1 MSQTL
6 DQELMQLALLEAGK
20 ALAQQEVPVGAVI
33 VDRYHNIIAQA
44 HNLTETRQSQ
54 LAHAEILAIEQ
65 ATQKLGDWRL
75 NGYTI
80 YVTLEPCA
88 MCMNL
93 ILLSRLDAVIFGAN
107 SKLFGYSLDKY
118 NSFEIYNCPVVV
130 RSGVCSTESRL
141 LLQAFF
147 NSKR

>member
-1 MSQTL
+1 MSQL
-6 DQELMQLALLEAGK
+6 IDQQFMQIALFEAQLALE
-20 ALAQQEVPVGAVI
+20 QQEVPVGAVL
-33 VDRYHNIIAQA
+33 VDRYGNLVSQA
-44 HNLTETRQSQ
+44 HNLTETRKSQ
-54 LAHAEILAIEQ
+54 LAHAEILAIEL
-65 ATQKLGDWRL
+65 ATQKIGDWRL
-75 NGYTI
+75 NGYSI

-93 ILLSRLDAVIFGAN
+93 ILLSRLDAVIFGTQ

-130 RSGVCSTESRL
+130 RSGIRSAESRL
-141 LLQAFF
+141 LLQSFF

>member
-1 MSQTL
+1 MSQVI
-6 DQELMQLALLEAGK
+6 DQQFMQIALLEAQQ
-20 ALAQQEVPVGAVI
+20 ALVQQEVPVGAVV
-33 VDRYHNIIAQA
+33 VDRYHNIISQA
-44 HNLTETRQSQ
+44 HNLTEARHSQ

-75 NGYTI
+75 NGHSL

-141 LLQAFF
+141 LLQSFF